1 MYQNFKSFL
10 RQSRYKFIDKGRG
23 YLSKKYAEK
32 FFCHFFYFERERDGE
47 RQKGG
52 GRGGTEGG
60 GERERTDVHN
70 AYLPHTLRIA
80 CDHDRSVLCIWLV
93 DALLNLTA
101 GPRLLLHMVDI
112 GAATA
117 YHCANRRLRYVQ
129 ETGHVTSNGRLRRDR
144 GHR

>member
-60 GERERTDVHN
+60 EVRGVGDVFSTSLAPERGRRGEGGGGRMGGGRGGELMALIATLH
-70 AYLPHTLRIA
+70 LHTA
-80 CDHDRSVLCIWLV
+80 
-93 DALLNLTA
+93 
-101 GPRLLLHMVDI
+101 
-112 GAATA
+112 
-117 YHCANRRLRYVQ
+117 
-129 ETGHVTSNGRLRRDR
+129 
-144 GHR
+144 